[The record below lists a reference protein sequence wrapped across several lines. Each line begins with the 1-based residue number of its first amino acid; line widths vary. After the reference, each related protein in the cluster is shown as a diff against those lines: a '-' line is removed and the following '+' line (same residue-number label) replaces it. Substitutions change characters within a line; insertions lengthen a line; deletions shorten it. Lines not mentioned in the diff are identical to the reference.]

1 MAAMRAIYD
10 QVLHEHP
17 AGAGIS
23 FHGARQAVAIM
34 QRVEQVAA
42 GDGNDGVSQPVHAIV
57 VLERLALLAGNAVT
71 HGIQVAQQPLS
82 PHLERASL
90 QDAVVVSRA
99 AEIVAV
105 LKRLR
110 QIGVLSRRRLPDDMR
125 ERMAE
130 VLHIRIAAI
139 LLFQRREGL
148 RHSLLGDDRTEVLLV
163 ACESTLVVLWT
174 RRSLG
179 DGRSS

>member
-1 MAAMRAIYD
+1 M
-10 QVLHEHP
+10 
-17 AGAGIS
+17 
-23 FHGARQAVAIM
+23 
-34 QRVEQVAA
+34 
-42 GDGNDGVSQPVHAIV
+42 
-57 VLERLALLAGNAVT
+57 
-71 HGIQVAQQPLS
+71 
-82 PHLERASL
+82 
-90 QDAVVVSRA
+90 VVSRA
-99 AEIVAV
+99 TEIVAV
-105 LKRLR
+105 LKRLG

-163 ACESTLVVLWT
+163 ACEGTLVVLGT

-179 DGRSS
+179 DGRSSRRDQHVRADEPRRRD